1 MTKSLTMIFKRE
13 REKYVLS
20 KLRKEVCMCIYVGE
34 RRHKS
39 SQEGEEIGKKQGRI
53 DCEKHDK
60 GHRL

>member
-1 MTKSLTMIFKRE
+1 MIFKRE
-13 REKYVLS
+13 REKYVLL